1 MMAAPFQ
8 ASFLLV
14 APFWIAMI
22 ALPRLA
28 LTQRLVASPWIA
40 APAALLYLALVLPGL
55 FEVVGAVADP
65 TLAPNAAMLGTP
77 EGATIAWVH
86 FLAFD
91 LFVGRWIYLDA
102 RARGVRWW
110 VTTPLLFLT
119 LVLGPAGLLAY
130 LLARTHA
137 AAPTRTSA

>member
-1 MMAAPFQ
+1 MDALFQ

-14 APFWIAMI
+14 APFWFAMI
-22 ALPRLA
+22 ALPRLP
-28 LTQRLVASPWIA
+28 LTQRVVASPWIA
-40 APAALLYLALVLPGL
+40 APAALLYVALVLPGL
-55 FEVVGAVADP
+55 VDVLGAVANP
-65 TLAPNAAMLGTP
+65 TLAPIAALLGTP

-110 VTTPLLFLT
+110 VASPLLFLT
-119 LVLGPAGLLAY
+119 LMLGPAGLLGY
-130 LLARTHA
+130 LAVRGRGAGAGA
-137 AAPTRTSA
+137 AG

>member
-1 MMAAPFQ
+1 MMDALFQ
-8 ASFLLV
+8 ASFLIV
-14 APFWIAMI
+14 APFWFAMI

-28 LTQRLVASPWIA
+28 LTQRVVASPWIA
-40 APAALLYLALVLPGL
+40 APAALLYLALVVPGL
-55 FEVVGAVADP
+55 FEVVGAVASP
-65 TLAPNAAMLGTP
+65 ALAPIAAMLGTP

-110 VTTPLLFLT
+110 VTSPLLFLT